1 MAIVPQKTLFQYI
14 QIEEIGDLSRLV
26 LVIENIPD
34 EDLMKI
40 LEKER
45 KTGRNDYPVR
55 AMWNSIL
62 AGVVFQHASI
72 ASLLRELKRNGQ
84 LRTICG
90 FVGKTPNSY
99 NYSRFFKALIKHQ
112 EALDSMF
119 NLIVKKLQGALPGF
133 GEILAG
139 DGKAIES
146 YANRKTKKDKA
157 DGRSEADANL
167 GVKRALSKDKDEKTY
182 VTIKSWFGYRMHL
195 IVDAKYELPVAYEV
209 TKASCSE
216 QVVMSE
222 MIAKLSKTHESITK
236 KCHIFTA
243 DRGYDSQKLNKSL
256 YDEYG
261 IKPVIDMTNQWK
273 DKEEIRMFENR
284 HNIVGYNNKAQIF
297 CYDPKTGERHMM
309 QYEGFEKDRSTLR
322 YGCPVKS
329 GAKCKGCNE
338 CTYGNKSVRI
348 SMDEDRRRF
357 TPVARSS
364 YKWKR
369 LYKKRTSVERVNSRL
384 DVSYGFERHTIRG
397 QKKMKLRVSMALLIM
412 LTLAYG
418 HIKRERPELMRSLV
432 RYG

>member
-1 MAIVPQKTLFQYI
+1 MAIVPQRTLFQYI

-26 LVIENIPD
+26 LAIENIPD
-34 EDLMKI
+34 ENLMRI
-40 LEKER
+40 LEDER
-45 KTGRNDYPVR
+45 GNGRDDYPIR

-62 AGVVFQHASI
+62 AGTIFQHASI
-72 ASLLRELKRNGQ
+72 ASLIRELKRNGQ
-84 LRTICG
+84 LRAICG
-90 FVGKTPNSY
+90 FTGKMPGQH
-99 NYSRFFKALIKHQ
+99 NYSRFLKSLTEHQ
-112 EALDSMF
+112 DEIDAMF
-119 NLIVKKLQGALPGF
+119 NLMVKRLKNILPDF

-139 DGKAIES
+139 DGKALES
-146 YANRKTKKDKA
+146 FANRTTKRKVS

-167 GVKRALSKDKDEKTY
+167 GIKRALSKDKDEKTY
-182 VTIKSWFGYRMHL
+182 VKIKSWFGYRLHL
-195 IVDAKYELPVAYEV
+195 IVDAQYELPVAYEV
-209 TKASCSE
+209 TKASTSE

-222 MIAKLSKTHESITK
+222 MMEKLNKTHESITK
-236 KCHIFTA
+236 KCNIFTA
-243 DRGYDSQKLNKSL
+243 DKGYDSQKFNKSL

-273 DKEEIRMFENR
+273 DKEEIRMFEHRN
-284 HNIVGYNNKAQIF
+284 NIVGYNNGAEIF
-297 CYDPKTGERHMM
+297 CYGPKTGERHMM

-329 GAKCKGCNE
+329 GANCKGCNE
-338 CTYGNKSVRI
+338 CPYGNKSVRI
-348 SMDEDRRRF
+348 SMKEDRRRF

-397 QKKMKLRVSMALLIM
+397 KKKMKIRVSMALLIM

>member
-1 MAIVPQKTLFQYI
+1 MIVNKMPIYNRTTK
-14 QIEEIGDLSRLV
+14 
-26 LVIENIPD
+26 
-34 EDLMKI
+34 
-40 LEKER
+40 R
-45 KTGRNDYPVR
+45 KV
-55 AMWNSIL
+55 S
-62 AGVVFQHASI
+62 
-72 ASLLRELKRNGQ
+72 
-84 LRTICG
+84 
-90 FVGKTPNSY
+90 
-99 NYSRFFKALIKHQ
+99 
-112 EALDSMF
+112 
-119 NLIVKKLQGALPGF
+119 
-133 GEILAG
+133 
-139 DGKAIES
+139 
-146 YANRKTKKDKA
+146 

-167 GVKRALSKDKDEKTY
+167 GIKRALSKDKDEKAY
-182 VTIKSWFGYRMHL
+182 VAIKSWFGYRMHL
-195 IVDAKYELPVAYEV
+195 IVDAQYELPVAYEV
-209 TKASCSE
+209 TKASTSE

-222 MIAKLSKTHESITK
+222 MIAKLSKTHESITE

-243 DRGYDSQKLNKSL
+243 DKGYDSQKFNKSL

-297 CYDPKTGERHMM
+297 CYDPKTGERRMM

-329 GAKCKGCNE
+329 GAKCKGYNE
-338 CTYGNKSVRI
+338 CPYGNKSVRI

-397 QKKMKLRVSMALLIM
+397 QKKMKQGFNGVVDYADACIR
-412 LTLAYG
+412 TY
-418 HIKRERPELMRSLV
+418 
-432 RYG
+432 